1 MKITLTKETVNTYA
15 PYVRIST
22 TKSNPNTGAVRVSNS
37 GARWGLSGTD
47 FAQLLKAS
55 IFMMAYSLETVESI
69 RQEYDLRKDV
79 EFEVQG
85 ISPIEMIQLSES
97 AVNREVPKGGR
108 PKPKFAN
115 LEGDLIM
122 YGAQPRKIGKLS
134 PAGKSIKT
142 NEGNLVGV
150 SSEEPTA
157 SKGSKKETLNG
168 SKKANKEVEKKAE
181 VLDDSSVRFH
191 NAGETVLPVNL
202 EKELETL
209 KSDYKNLEDS
219 YNTLVTDKAN
229 LNEELKGVKKALKA
243 KDKALTKAEGCIT
256 KLETENKG
264 LELRKTELLSEK
276 ADLEDEKK
284 NTAEYIK
291 TLEEEHQGTLSKAQE
306 TILAK
311 EREVLELKSAQD
323 ELSKQLQEVR
333 ASVNA
338 LKEQKEKKTIL
349 GALSDLKDAVVD
361 GLKKLFGRN

>member
-55 IFMMAYSLETVESI
+55 IFMMAYSLETVDSI

-85 ISPIEMIQLSES
+85 ISPIEVIQLSES

-115 LEGDLIM
+115 LEGDLIV
-122 YGAQPRKIGKLS
+122 YGTQPRKVGELS
-134 PAGKSIKT
+134 PAGKPIKT
-142 NEGNLVGV
+142 DEGTLVGV
-150 SSEEPTA
+150 STDEPKA
-157 SKGSKKETLNG
+157 PKGSKKETLKV
-168 SKKANKEVEKKAE
+168 SEKADKEVEKKAE
-181 VLDDSSVRFH
+181 VSDDSSVRFH
-191 NAGETVLPVNL
+191 NSGETVLPVNL
-202 EKELETL
+202 EKELEIL
-209 KSDYKNLEDS
+209 KSEYKNLENS
-219 YNTLVTDKAN
+219 YNDVEKENKSLKK
-229 LNEELKGVKKALKA
+229 ELKGKEKSLNQ
-243 KDKALTKAEGCIT
+243 AEERIT
-256 KLETENKG
+256 ALETENKG
-264 LELRKTELLSEK
+264 LELRKAELLSEK

-291 TLEEEHQGTLSKAQE
+291 TLEEEHQGKLSKAQE

-311 EREVLELKSAQD
+311 EREVLDLKNAQD

-338 LKEQKEKKTIL
+338 LKAEKEKKTIL

>member
-55 IFMMAYSLETVESI
+55 IFMMAYSLETVDSI

-79 EFEVQG
+79 EFEVQD
-85 ISPIEMIQLSES
+85 ISPIEEIQLSES

-115 LEGDLIM
+115 LEGDLIV
-122 YGAQPRKIGKLS
+122 YGTQPRKVGELS
-134 PAGKSIKT
+134 PAGKPIKT
-142 NEGNLVGV
+142 DEGTLVGV
-150 SSEEPTA
+150 STDEPKA
-157 SKGSKKETLNG
+157 PKGSKKETLKV
-168 SKKANKEVEKKAE
+168 SEKADKEVEKKAE
-181 VLDDSSVRFH
+181 VSDDSSVRFH
-191 NAGETVLPVNL
+191 NSGETVLPVNL
-202 EKELETL
+202 EKELEIL
-209 KSDYKNLEDS
+209 KSEYKNLENS
-219 YNTLVTDKAN
+219 YNDVEKENKSLKK
-229 LNEELKGVKKALKA
+229 ELKGKEKSLNQ
-243 KDKALTKAEGCIT
+243 AEERIT
-256 KLETENKG
+256 ALETENRG
-264 LELRKTELLSEK
+264 LELRKAELLSEK

-291 TLEEEHQGTLSKAQE
+291 TLEEEHQGKLSKAQE

-311 EREVLELKSAQD
+311 EREVLDLKNAQD

-338 LKEQKEKKTIL
+338 LKAEKEKKTIL